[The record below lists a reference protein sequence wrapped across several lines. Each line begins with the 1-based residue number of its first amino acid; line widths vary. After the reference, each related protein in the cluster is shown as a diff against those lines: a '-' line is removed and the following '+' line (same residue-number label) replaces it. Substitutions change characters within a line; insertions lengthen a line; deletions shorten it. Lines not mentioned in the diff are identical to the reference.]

1 MLEPLRVDL
10 SSSSAA
16 VEDRQ
21 QRWLMFLFALEEN
34 ADSVEVDPLAL
45 GMAKQQ
51 AVNNLGKSRR
61 TPLELPA
68 RRHRCRHP

>member
-1 MLEPLRVDL
+1 MLDLLHVDL
-10 SSSSAA
+10 SGASAA

-21 QRWLMFLFALEEN
+21 QRWLMFLLTLEEH

-45 GMAKQQ
+45 SMAKQQ
-51 AVNNLGKSRR
+51 VLNSWAKSRR
-61 TPLELPA
+61 APLEMPA